1 MKGEELDLL
10 TQNGILVTTSVK
22 DKNIGNV
29 DELIKKMKEKNLMI
43 LDSKTLH
50 DVLGLEYNDGDFR
63 IVPLKNYTGE
73 KSTSTPQGWVDYF
86 NDRFEQL
93 KNLLVARLN
102 GNLRAIS
109 ISNIKSIPQGDEVE
123 IIGMISD
130 ISISPIKKYTIITLE
145 DKTGSCKV
153 ISKTIN
159 EELVKDQVIFVRG
172 KKINDAIFI
181 EDVNLPDILI
191 KEETPNQAD
200 DVYAVFLSDIHVG
213 SALFAEKQFNLF
225 VSWLNGSTD
234 AFSEISKK
242 VKIIVLNG
250 DLVDGVGIYPEQ
262 ERELSIKDVI
272 EQYNHLYE
280 MLDKIPKDKKII
292 ITPGNHD
299 ATHIAEPQPQLDPY
313 FAGKLYNLENAI
325 FLSNPSSFNV
335 MYDGVK
341 RNILLYHG
349 FGLMYYVNTIQKY
362 SKMRNED
369 IANIM
374 TLQLKSRHIAPTHGS
389 TQIMP
394 LKHDY
399 LVIDETPDIYATGH
413 VHNAFISRYKNTVLI
428 NSSCWQFQTK
438 YQKKYG
444 IFPQV
449 AKAPI
454 VNLKN
459 KHSFILD
466 FLDDKINVFEG
477 SKL

>member
-1 MKGEELDLL
+1 MKQEQLDLL
-10 TQNGILVTTSVK
+10 AQNGILVTTSVK
-22 DKNIGNV
+22 DKDIDDIDG
-29 DELIKKMKEKNLMI
+29 LIKKMKEKNLLI
-43 LDSKTLH
+43 LDSKSLH
-50 DVLGLEYNDGDFR
+50 DVLGFEYSEGDFK
-63 IVPLKNYTGE
+63 IIPSKNYGGE
-73 KSTSTPQGWVDYF
+73 KSTSSPQGWVDYF

-93 KNLLVARLN
+93 RNLLIARLN

-109 ISNIKSIPQGDEVE
+109 ISNIKSIPQGGEVE
-123 IIGMISD
+123 IIGMILD

-145 DKTGSCKV
+145 DKTGTCKV
-153 ISKTIN
+153 ISKNIG

-181 EDVNLPDILI
+181 DDINLPDIPI

-200 DVYAVFLSDIHVG
+200 DVYTVFLSDIHVG
-213 SALFAEKQFNLF
+213 STLFAEKPFNRL
-225 VSWLNGSTD
+225 VSWLNGSID
-234 AFSEISKK
+234 QFSEISKK
-242 VKIIVLNG
+242 VKAVVLNG

-262 ERELSIKDVI
+262 EGELSIKNVI
-272 EQYNHLYE
+272 EQYNYLYE
-280 MLDKIPKDKKII
+280 ILDRIPKDKKLI

-335 MYDGVK
+335 VYDGVK

-362 SKMRNED
+362 NKMRNED
-369 IANIM
+369 IASIM

-413 VHNAFISRYKNTVLI
+413 VHNAFISRYKNTVLV
-428 NSSCWQFQTK
+428 NSSCWQLQTK

-459 KHSFILD
+459 KNAFTLD
-466 FLDDKINVFEG
+466 FLNEEIGVFNGE
-477 SKL
+477 KT